1 MISINKIRLFFIL
14 FLISTS
20 FGISQNIPKDS
31 LHKFRQIIPPLDS
44 IRRFIPDSLKA
55 KQPDLSKQKDS
66 TTISKKGSLDTLL
79 SLKGRDSITF
89 NMKSQIIRIY
99 GDAQLNYRKQQLKSY
114 SIKLNLKDAE
124 MEAEPK
130 IETNKIKQFP
140 VFNDNGEEFYGK
152 IIKYNFRSKKGV
164 IDLGETKV
172 TDGFYFGQKIKKISE
187 NELFVKD
194 GCYTTCDAPQPHY
207 YFGSPKMKIVAQ
219 DKVFVDPLIFY
230 VEDIPIFVVP
240 FGFYLPNKSGRQSG
254 LIVPGYFFSNDR
266 GVVLENFGFYW
277 AASDYWDTQF
287 AINFYSKG
295 GAIFK
300 NTTRAVI
307 GDDLNGNVTFQYGKT
322 RQKPDNP
329 YVTNW
334 SFAGNYSQ
342 KINPMENINANF
354 NFASQDFNRNTQT
367 SLNERITQY
376 INSNIAYSKNFEN
389 GTSLSLSYQRN
400 QNIITNEYNQV
411 VPLNYS
417 IPNFYPFKQW
427 DAIPRESWVKDVSF
441 SLSTTGSYSQD
452 YSRVYN
458 KKIVDTTLT
467 YDTTFA
473 SKEKK
478 YISYSPRLSISPKFG
493 YFSVSP
499 SISFAA
505 NTFFR
510 KLQRSVNLIDSSIVD
525 NYQNG
530 LFWEYWY
537 SLSIAVSTKLYGL
550 IDSKHKFLGLINP
563 EAIGMKA
570 FRHTYNP
577 TFSFAFSPDFS
588 KSNYGFYD
596 TYFDPI
602 QQSYVKYSKFINEG
616 GSHSPNSLSQ
626 TLYYNDLHSFEI
638 KLPSVDT
645 LPEKKIELL
654 RLNFS
659 TGYNFASDSLRF
671 SPVNIQFRS
680 PALDFINF
688 TGYAGFVLYDE
699 DAVFDKISGLP
710 TKQTHFVNR
719 FLLSEGKGLMRL
731 TNLSLSFSTSFSSEG
746 INSTN
751 SFSKDISKKKKDTLS
766 PGDRFSQ
773 RLNEEEE
780 FFDYFGEA
788 TPGYSPISVPWSFNT
803 SVSFSYNQP
812 TINQITRSLNISG
825 GLSFSLTNTWKIKA
839 TTQYDI
845 INKQLMTPYIT
856 VSKDLHCWELLFTWS
871 PSTYN
876 GGFYLKFGIK
886 APQLK
891 DLKLEKRNNPLYR

>member
-1 MISINKIRLFFIL
+1 MSKLRIIILF
-14 FLISTS
+14 FLISFS
-20 FGISQNIPKDS
+20 FGISQNISKDS
-31 LHKFRQIIPPLDS
+31 LRNFRPIIPPLDS
-44 IRRFIPDSLKA
+44 IQRFIPDSLKLNTKNLSNQVDTNR
-55 KQPDLSKQKDS
+55 KQQ
-66 TTISKKGSLDTLL
+66 KGSLDTLL
-79 SLKGRDSITF
+79 TLKGKDSIIF

-99 GDAQLNYRKQQLKSY
+99 GDAQLNYKKQQLKSY
-114 SIKLNLKDAE
+114 SIQLNLKDATL
-124 MEAEPK
+124 EAEPRVDS
-130 IETNKIKQFP
+130 NKIRQFP
-140 VFNDNGEEFYGK
+140 IFNDNGEEFYGK

-172 TDGFYFGQKIKKISE
+172 TDGFYFGSKIKKISD
-187 NELFVKD
+187 NELYVSE

-207 YFGSPKMKIVAQ
+207 YFGSPKMKIVTQ
-219 DKVFVDPLIFY
+219 EKVYVDPLIFY
-230 VEDIPIFVVP
+230 VEDLPIFIVP

-287 AINFYSKG
+287 AVNFYSKG

-322 RQKPDNP
+322 RSKPDNP
-329 YVTNW
+329 YTTNW

-342 KINPMENINANF
+342 KINPLENINANF

-367 SLNERITQY
+367 NINDRITQY

-411 VPLNYS
+411 IPLTYS
-417 IPNFYPFKQW
+417 IPNLYPFKQW
-427 DAIPRESWVKDVSF
+427 NAIPRESWVKDITF
-441 SLSTTGSYSQD
+441 SLSTSGNYSQD

-473 SKEKK
+473 SREKK
-478 YISYSPRLSISPKFG
+478 YISYSPKLSISPRFG
-493 YFSVSP
+493 YFSVTP

-510 KLQRSVNLIDSSIVD
+510 KLNRSVNLSDSSIVD
-525 NYQNG
+525 TYQNG

-537 SLSIAVSTKLYGL
+537 SFSLAVSTKLYGM
-550 IDSKHKFLGLINP
+550 IDAKHRLLGLINP
-563 EAIGMKA
+563 EIFGLKA

-577 TFSFAFSPDFS
+577 SFSFSFSPDFS

-602 QQSYVKYSKFINEG
+602 SQSYVKYSKYINEG
-616 GSHSPNSLSQ
+616 GSHSPSSLSQ
-626 TLYYNDLHSFEI
+626 TLNYSDLHCFEI
-638 KLPSVDT
+638 KLPGKDT

-654 RLNFS
+654 RLNLS
-659 TGYNFASDSLRF
+659 TGYNFAADSLKF

-688 TGYAGFVLYDE
+688 TGYASFVLYDE
-699 DAVFDKISGLP
+699 DPFIDKTTGLP

-719 FLLSEGKGLMRL
+719 FLISDGKGLMRL
-731 TNLSLSFSTSFSSEG
+731 TNLSLSFSTSFSSQG
-746 INSTN
+746 INTTS
-751 SFSKDISKKKKDTLS
+751 SFGQNVSKKKKDTLS
-766 PGDRFSQ
+766 PGERFEQ
-773 RLNEEEE
+773 RLNEDDE

-788 TPGYSPISVPWSFNT
+788 TPGYTPLSVPWSFNT
-803 SVSFSYNQP
+803 SVSFSYSQP
-812 TINQITRSLNISG
+812 TINQITRTLNISG
-825 GLSFSLTNTWKIKA
+825 GLSFSLTNTWKIQA
-839 TTQYDI
+839 TTQYDV